1 MLCNLLNCDLPCH
14 LLLAEIAEIPDSF
27 TGKRYRYLVKIKRQG
42 TYRG

>member
-14 LLLAEIAEIPDSF
+14 LLLAEIPDSF